1 MLQNQCSER
10 KMIALVL
17 LLLEKKK
24 DWKKSMINTS
34 IFKILRKEN
43 KLKPK

>member
-1 MLQNQCSER
+1 MRKSEVSRLDFISNKSWQMLQNQCSER

-24 DWKKSMINTS
+24 D
-34 IFKILRKEN
+34 
-43 KLKPK
+43 